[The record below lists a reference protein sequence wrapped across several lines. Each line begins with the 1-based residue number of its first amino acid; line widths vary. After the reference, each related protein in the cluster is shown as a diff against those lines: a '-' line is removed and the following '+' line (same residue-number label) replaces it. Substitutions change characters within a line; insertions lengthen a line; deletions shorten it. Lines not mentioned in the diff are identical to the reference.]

1 MRVKKEIPGSLKEPG
16 IFIQKYRQKSRSK
29 KKRLC
34 NYLTVFTT
42 FSNALGLFIAKSAST
57 LRLSAIPLALTL
69 PINSE

>member
-1 MRVKKEIPGSLKEPG
+1 MRVKKEIPGSFREPG

-42 FSNALGLFIAKSAST
+42 FSNALGLFIARSAST